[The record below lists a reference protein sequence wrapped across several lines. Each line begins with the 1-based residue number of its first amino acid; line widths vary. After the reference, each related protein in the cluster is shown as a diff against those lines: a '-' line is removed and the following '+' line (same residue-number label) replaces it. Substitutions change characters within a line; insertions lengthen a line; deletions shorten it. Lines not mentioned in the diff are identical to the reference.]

1 MNRGPLA
8 AILLASAL
16 VAAGCGA
23 RLDKRQLADAAASG
37 GRGLGAGSS
46 SESGANLAASE
57 GQAGAGLAGSGGA
70 GAGGAAGTAGGP
82 AGRAGS
88 GAVSA
93 KAPPGGN
100 GGATDTGVT
109 GDSITLGNVSLL
121 TGPVPGLFQGA
132 VRGTQAFFAYQ
143 NAQGGVYGR
152 KLNLQV
158 RDDGFDVNQN
168 KAQYQDMLGSAFA
181 FVGSFSVVDDGGALV
196 LAQHPDVPD
205 VSQALGHNHFKLPN
219 NFSIAP
225 IAPGWRL
232 GSLSYFKAKFG
243 KDVVEHM
250 AMFAEDAGEAKDAAD
265 GERKAAESLG
275 YKFVYSRVFEPTEA
289 NYSSDVVNMQ
299 GAGVKGI
306 FMAGEV
312 GAMVRMAKAM
322 KQQGFSVPFAN
333 WGGNAYDPT
342 FVTADAA
349 PATNGSLLDLQLAM
363 FAGEDAATVPEVGLF
378 LKWLKQVAPGQH
390 PDLFAAYGWASARLF
405 VQALAAAGPR
415 ATRAGLLA
423 ELKKIDDFD
432 GNGMLAPAG
441 PASKRP
447 PTCFITIK
455 VTNGKFARA
464 DPPTGFIC
472 DPGGYL
478 HLS

>member
-1 MNRGPLA
+1 M
-8 AILLASAL
+8 L

-23 RLDKRQLADAAASG
+23 RLDDRQLAQAKGKGVGLTASRGGDAGSDAALAASG
-37 GRGLGAGSS
+37 GSTAGGGGTSPGGGSAGGAG
-46 SESGANLAASE
+46 
-57 GQAGAGLAGSGGA
+57 GAGGKGGA
-70 GAGGAAGTAGGP
+70 GAIT
-82 AGRAGS
+82 
-88 GAVSA
+88 A
-93 KAPPGGN
+93 KAPAGGN
-100 GGATDTGVT
+100 GGATDVGVT
-109 GDSITLGNVSLL
+109 GDSINLGNVSLL

-143 NAQGGVYGR
+143 NSQGGVYGR

-168 KAQYQDMLGSAFA
+168 KAQHEDLLGSVLA

-196 LAQHPDVPD
+196 LGAHPDVPD
-205 VSQALGHNHFKLPN
+205 ISQALGHNHFALPN

-232 GSLSYFKAKFG
+232 GSLNYFKAKFG
-243 KDVVEHM
+243 PQVVEHM
-250 AMFAEDAGEAKDAAD
+250 AMFAEDAGEAKDAAK
-265 GERKAAESLG
+265 GEQKAAESLG

-312 GAMVRMAKAM
+312 GAMARMAKAM

-342 FVTADAA
+342 FVTPDAA
-349 PATNGSLLDLQLAM
+349 PATNGSILDLQLAM
-363 FAGEDAATVPEVGLF
+363 FAGEDAGNVPEVALF

-390 PDLFAAYGWASARLF
+390 PDLFAAYGWESARLF

-423 ELKKIDDFD
+423 ELKKIDNFD

-447 PTCFITIK
+447 PTCFITIQ
-455 VTNGKFARA
+455 VTNGKFTRA

-472 DPGGYL
+472 DKGGYF